1 MKFHRLVF
9 EEEQLKSQN
18 PRRGDPRA
26 ARVAIVERPWLVR
39 YPVELHQTPRR
50 RVPAEEHEPH
60 RLAFGIR
67 VQQAV
72 GIAAT
77 KRPQNR
83 CSNEDPHLGRAN
95 VGFVAV
101 ITTPHISP
109 TD

>member
-1 MKFHRLVF
+1 MEFHRLVF
-9 EEEQLKSQN
+9 QEEQLKSQN

-83 CSNEDPHLGRAN
+83 CSNEDPHLGRVN